1 MEFFRDRN
9 PFENIDTLCNIANG
23 VHASAAVNADSA
35 KEVGEAIITKM
46 TGARISDHSFKRKD
60 QAVTLATKMTVNVS
74 GEAIQVD
81 PHLLFQ
87 RLTMAGSAD
96 LEIALQ
102 YELPGHQSGMIN
114 F

>member
-1 MEFFRDRN
+1 
-9 PFENIDTLCNIANG
+9 
-23 VHASAAVNADSA
+23 
-35 KEVGEAIITKM
+35 
-46 TGARISDHSFKRKD
+46 
-60 QAVTLATKMTVNVS
+60 MTVNVS

-102 YELPGHQSGMIN
+102 YELCTFPPALFESSGLLN
-114 F
+114 EALYGPKQDKKRSLFQKS